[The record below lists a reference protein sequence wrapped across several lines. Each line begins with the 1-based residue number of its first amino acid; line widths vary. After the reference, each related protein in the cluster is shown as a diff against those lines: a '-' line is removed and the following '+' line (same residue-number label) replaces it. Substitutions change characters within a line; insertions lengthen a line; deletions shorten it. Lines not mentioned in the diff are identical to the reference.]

1 MKTKLTEEEK
11 KFIID
16 NYPWNIARDMIEG
29 DCPEIHD
36 YMERAGLSYA
46 AAWFNAHGIR
56 FYEKN
61 GEIRRFSVGCIL
73 EDVPLKGEDAEGDW
87 RKWLKGAKVIK
98 EIKGW
103 K

>member
-1 MKTKLTEEEK
+1 MKAKLTEEEK
-11 KFIID
+11 NLILKS
-16 NYPWNIARDMIEG
+16 YPLNIAKDMIEG

-36 YMERAGLSYA
+36 YMERANISYMS
-46 AAWFNAHGIR
+46 AWFNAHGIR

-73 EDVPLKGEDAEGDW
+73 EDVPFSEEDAEGDW
-87 RKWLKGAKVIK
+87 REWLKGAEVVK

-103 K
+103 R